1 MDSGKVLIGLLAGV
15 AAGALI
21 GILFAPDKGSET
33 RKSIVN
39 KKDDYADAMKKKFD
53 EFVDSVSEKYESA
66 KADVQN
72 FAEHKNRAE
81 KAEKAEKA

>member
-53 EFVDSVSEKYESA
+53 EFVDSVTEKYESA

-72 FAEHKNRAE
+72 FADQKSNRAE
-81 KAEKAEKA
+81 KAEKA